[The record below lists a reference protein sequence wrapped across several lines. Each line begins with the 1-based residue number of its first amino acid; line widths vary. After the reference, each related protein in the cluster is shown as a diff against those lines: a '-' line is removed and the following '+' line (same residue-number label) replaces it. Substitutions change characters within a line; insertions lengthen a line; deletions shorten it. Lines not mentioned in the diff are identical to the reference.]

1 MYHRNGRDSFGMG
14 AFGIFAPAPPG
25 QNWNV
30 GLIVNHRFTSRLV
43 LIGSI
48 VLEQAPLK
56 LLCFGGKKGGQ
67 SLAKVIVHPEE
78 GLERALMRFKR
89 YVDKDGIM
97 SDYSRS
103 TAFRSK
109 AERRHAKEQHKK
121 R

>member
-1 MYHRNGRDSFGMG
+1 MYHRNGRDSFGTG
-14 AFGIFAPAPPG
+14 AFVTFAPAPPG
-25 QNWNV
+25 QSWNV
-30 GLIVNHRFTSRLV
+30 GLMKKHRFTSRLA

-48 VLEQAPLK
+48 VHTQAPLRK
-56 LLCFGGKKGGQ
+56 SCSGVSEGERN
-67 SLAKVIVHPEE
+67 LAKDIVHREE
-78 GLERALMRFKR
+78 GLEGALKRFKR